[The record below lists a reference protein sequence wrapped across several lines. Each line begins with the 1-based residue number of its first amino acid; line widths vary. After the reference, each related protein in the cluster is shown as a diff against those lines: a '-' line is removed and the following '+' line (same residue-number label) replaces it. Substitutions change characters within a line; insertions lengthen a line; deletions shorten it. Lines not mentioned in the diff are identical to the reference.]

1 MKLTCL
7 VLEPVA
13 IVAEDLVTM
22 VDDAMPETRM
32 LVANSVEMAA
42 AILREHRVDIAFL
55 NLSPAALSQTG
66 LVETLDEMRATV
78 VLMGHEFKE
87 IPPHFRFLELPFV
100 SSSVAKEVRAA
111 WQRLLGF
118 GTDHGQHER

>member
-13 IVAEDLVTM
+13 IVAEDLLTM
-22 VDDAMPETRM
+22 VDDEMPETRM
-32 LVANSVEMAA
+32 LVANTVEMAS
-42 AILREHRVDIAFL
+42 AILREHRVNIAFL
-55 NLSPAALSQTG
+55 NVSPVALSHTD
-66 LVETLDEMRATV
+66 LVATLEAMGATV

-87 IPPHFRFLELPFV
+87 IPSHFRFLELPFV
-100 SSSVAKEVRAA
+100 SSSVAKELRGA

-118 GTDHGQHER
+118 GTDRGQH